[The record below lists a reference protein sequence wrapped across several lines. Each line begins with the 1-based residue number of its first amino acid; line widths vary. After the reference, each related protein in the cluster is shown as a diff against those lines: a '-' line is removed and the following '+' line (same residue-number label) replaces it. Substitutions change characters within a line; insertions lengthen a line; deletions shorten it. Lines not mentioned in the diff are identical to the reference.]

1 MVSVIIP
8 NYNHAPFL
16 GERLDTVFSQTY
28 QDFEVIILDDRST
41 DNSLEILQPYATHP
55 KVSHFVANEVNSGSP
70 FKQWK
75 RGVSLAKGE
84 WIWIAESDDIADP
97 TFLERMMQAV
107 AKHPSV
113 GLAYSYL
120 RWIDAAGKTLG
131 VDQVDGATHYYT
143 GKQFAVQKLLYT
155 TTIYNVSSC
164 IFRRDAFMQ
173 VDCSFFETMRCSGD
187 YGFYAQMAQMTDV
200 LEVKEVLTG
209 YRQHASNTSRQ
220 MMKAGVSC
228 QEDLAVLNL
237 ICDKYNIPQSKYAK
251 FWARMQSFH
260 HLPWSIRTTI
270 FKAYWKKHPR
280 IVLWSFY
287 YLVYNLLRK
296 IWRNIKR

>member
-8 NYNHAPFL
+8 NYNHALFL
-16 GERLDTVFSQTY
+16 GERLDTVFLQTY
-28 QDFEVIILDDRST
+28 QDFEVIILDDHST
-41 DNSLEILQPYATHP
+41 DNSLEVLQPYATYP
-55 KVSHFVANEVNSGSP
+55 KVSHLVVNEINSGSP
-70 FKQWK
+70 FEQWK

-84 WIWIAESDDIADP
+84 WIWIAESDDVADL

-107 AKHPSV
+107 ADHPTV
-113 GLAYSYL
+113 GLAYSHL

-131 VDQVDGATHYYT
+131 VDQVDGAKHYYT

-164 IFRRDAFMQ
+164 VFRRDAFLQ
-173 VDCSFFETMRCSGD
+173 VDSSFFETMRCSGD
-187 YGFYAQMAQMTDV
+187 YGFYAQMAQVTDV
-200 LEVKEVLTG
+200 LEVMEVLTG

-220 MMKAGVSC
+220 MMKVGVSC

-251 FWARMQSFH
+251 FWARMQTSH
-260 HLPWSIRTTI
+260 HLPWSIRSQI
-270 FKAYWKKHPR
+270 LKAYWKKHPR

-287 YLVYNLLRK
+287 YLIYNLLRR
-296 IWRNIKR
+296 IWRNLKR